1 MTRNDINTVVATM
14 PVPPDSTE
22 VPLIWVALGGLAS
35 ACAGAFSL
43 LWSAVSGV
51 RREGNDGRKQIWDRL
66 TALGDR
72 DANWREDNAK
82 HAVTREDMAEFRDEL
97 EELIENRFKLQESR
111 MADMVRFEIDNR
123 KPLGGA

>member
-1 MTRNDINTVVATM
+1 M

-97 EELIENRFKLQESR
+97 EELIESRFKLHEAR
-111 MADMVRFEIDNR
+111 VADMVRFEIDNR